1 MCHVFFRLPG
11 LWYVDTCKA
20 AYVFYSFFISLLKS
34 GHGNLNNKKKSKPR
48 KSKLMHEDVHQP
60 LNLSSTNTKVFIN
73 GWNRTHPDPTH
84 WHGVVWTKTCQ
95 DVTLQYLCLWHFCLF
110 FFSFLLH
117 IQCIFYDSPLSPQT
131 SKICKNIAKVNLRTG
146 IQTLPLQMN
155 KSDYQTKRRDILM
168 FRLMF

>member
-1 MCHVFFRLPG
+1 MQSWRLRFWVSSDIGISRRIAEKFWHVSCVFSTARSLICRHVESCLG
-11 LWYVDTCKA
+11 L
-20 AYVFYSFFISLLKS
+20 YSFFFSLLKS
-34 GHGNLNNKKKSKPR
+34 GHGNLNKKKSKPR

-110 FFSFLLH
+110 FFSSTHPVH
-117 IQCIFYDSPLSPQT
+117 ILWHPTDST
-131 SKICKNIAKVNLRTG
+131 SKQN
-146 IQTLPLQMN
+146 M
-155 KSDYQTKRRDILM
+155 
-168 FRLMF
+168 